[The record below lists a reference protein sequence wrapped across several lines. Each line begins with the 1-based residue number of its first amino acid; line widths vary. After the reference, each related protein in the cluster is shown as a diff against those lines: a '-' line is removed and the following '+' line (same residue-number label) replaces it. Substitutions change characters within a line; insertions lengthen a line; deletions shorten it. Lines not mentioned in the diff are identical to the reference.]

1 MHTSTEFDFDPT
13 VAFTPL
19 LQTAMTQVMTLDS
32 EFSSFHPVSNIEPAR
47 DICAMISLTGPV
59 SVMLLF
65 VFDHSLAWQFMQQE
79 IAGLDIAEAEDVMEA
94 VLGEMANVVGGNATA
109 SLAIPGKEIHLSLPL
124 IMRAVKLRPGLS
136 EVLIQRTTLA
146 LPCGV
151 LDFYCISP
159 AIVGSLVAS

>member
-1 MHTSTEFDFDPT
+1 MQTSTEFAFDPN

-19 LQTAMTQVMTLDS
+19 LQTAMMQVMTLDA
-32 EFSSFHPVSNIEPAR
+32 EFTSFQQVSNINPTR

-65 VFDHSLAWQFMQQE
+65 VFDHALAWQFMQRE
-79 IAGLDIAEAEDVMEA
+79 IEGLDIAETEDVMEA

-109 SLAIPGKEIHLSLPL
+109 TLAIPEKEIHLSLPL
-124 IMRAVKLRPGLS
+124 IMRAVKLKPGLA

-146 LPCGV
+146 LPHGMV
-151 LDFYCISP
+151 DFYCISP
-159 AIVGSLVAS
+159 AILGSLVAS

>member
-1 MHTSTEFDFDPT
+1 MHTSTEFAFDPN

-19 LQTAMTQVMTLDS
+19 LQTAMTQVMSIDA
-32 EFSSFHPVSNIEPAR
+32 EFTPFHSVANIDPAR
-47 DICAMISLTGPV
+47 EICAMISLTGPV

-65 VFDHSLAWQFMQQE
+65 VFDHSLAWHFMQQE
-79 IAGLDIAEAEDVMEA
+79 IEGLDIAETEDVMEA

-109 SLAIPGKEIHLSLPL
+109 TLAIPEKEIHLSLPL

-136 EVLIQRTTLA
+136 EVLIQRTTLT
-146 LPCGV
+146 LPSGV

-159 AIVGSLVAS
+159 AILGSLVAS